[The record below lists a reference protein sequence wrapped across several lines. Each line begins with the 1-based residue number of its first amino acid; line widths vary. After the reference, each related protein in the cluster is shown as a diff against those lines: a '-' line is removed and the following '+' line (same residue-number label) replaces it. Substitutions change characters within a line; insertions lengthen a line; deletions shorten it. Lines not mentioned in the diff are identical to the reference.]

1 VSGGELPTNSGG
13 KDYLHRK
20 LDCAVINFVH
30 SSREEND
37 EASFDTVRGVFM
49 EGERLYPTS
58 GFRKQTHIQICVR
71 NPAMIKGVFRVP
83 DDHFSSV

>member
-1 VSGGELPTNSGG
+1 
-13 KDYLHRK
+13 
-20 LDCAVINFVH
+20 
-30 SSREEND
+30 
-37 EASFDTVRGVFM
+37 M
-49 EGERLYPTS
+49 EGERLYRTS